1 MTMDADV
8 ATTLLPDDPGKLKL
22 PRSFRGYDTGAV
34 DKALQELAAGMETLT
49 KERNELRERVQK
61 LETELGEHKDSQEL
75 VRDTLVS
82 AQRAADD
89 LKERTQKE
97 CDDVLEAARVRA
109 REIEDGSKLE
119 RERMQADLEVLRQQ
133 EQELRASYRVLLH
146 AALDRL
152 GEQSAQQ
159 ATGVDASLLDALAP
173 RRVID
178 EASATA
184 TDVKES
190 APATDVKESAPAAP
204 DAEA

>member
-1 MTMDADV
+1 M
-8 ATTLLPDDPGKLKL
+8 
-22 PRSFRGYDTGAV
+22 
-34 DKALQELAAGMETLT
+34 
-49 KERNELRERVQK
+49 
-61 LETELGEHKDSQEL
+61 
-75 VRDTLVS
+75 
-82 AQRAADD
+82 
-89 LKERTQKE
+89 
-97 CDDVLEAARVRA
+97 LEAARVRA

-119 RERMQADLEVLRQQ
+119 RERTHADLEVLRQQ

-184 TDVKES
+184 TDVKEP
-190 APATDVKESAPAAP
+190 ATATDVKESAPAAP